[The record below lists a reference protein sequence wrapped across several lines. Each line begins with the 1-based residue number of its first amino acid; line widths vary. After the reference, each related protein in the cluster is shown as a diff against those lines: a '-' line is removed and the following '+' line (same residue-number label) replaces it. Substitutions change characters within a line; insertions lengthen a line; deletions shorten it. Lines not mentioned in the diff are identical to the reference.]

1 MWIGRLVFWFVLIV
15 GFGAIAS
22 NHAEASDK
30 PPTPLRVAHELG
42 YRLAVDP
49 RVTYPPQD
57 VNCWW
62 PATDRY
68 DMECQSYLRKVTKKS
83 WQESVRVY
91 GVKLRMWEDGSWSI
105 RSYMF
110 IGGTSEITIRA

>member
-1 MWIGRLVFWFVLIV
+1 MWIQKLVFWFTMAAVLW
-15 GFGAIAS
+15 GLAS
-22 NHAEASDK
+22 AHAADK

-49 RVTYPPQD
+49 RVTYPPDD

-68 DMECQSYLRKVTKKS
+68 QFECDAYNKNVTKKWWTERDS
-83 WQESVRVY
+83 VY
-91 GVKLRMWEDGSWSI
+91 GVKVKRWEDGSWAI
-105 RSYMF
+105 TKYTL
-110 IGGTSEITIRA
+110 IGIQSSLTSRP